1 MRELFEFVLGIMGAL
16 AFASL
21 SVGAMVL
28 AGCGLAF
35 GSGYLCWRFWKRR
48 LKK

>member
-1 MRELFEFVLGIMGAL
+1 MRHILSRTPLRAVIGA
-16 AFASL
+16 AMAS
-21 SVGAMVL
+21 VVMVL